1 MFLIIGPPIQLDL
14 DSTVQVELQPS
25 PLIIFLSS
33 QYAIFE
39 FILRKEEIKLKHSMK
54 SAIV

>member
-1 MFLIIGPPIQLDL
+1 MFSIIGPPVQLDP

-25 PLIIFLSS
+25 PLIRFPSS

-39 FILRKEEIKLKHSMK
+39 FILRNEEIK
-54 SAIV
+54 